1 MYLLLTLLQISH
13 SQWMEELVT
22 TFNFLV
28 SMFTSLKTDTGP
40 DLGDSELVKIKC
52 YLWLKDTNLIFVHI
66 FLNEIRIWSI
76 VDEIWPARAK
86 SVVFATTTM
95 KLWPQAEI
103 CVHGED
109 EHVKPSENLFR
120 CAHTK
125 WNRRNS
131 CSLRRDVLPAG
142 WQVDIGHRTCTARD
156 HKRSRSSLKRPTWII
171 CPSSS
176 LKHLDMSVWH
186 MTSINDRR
194 WSYKLMSQNWIKI
207 YF

>member
-76 VDEIWPARAK
+76 VDEI
-86 SVVFATTTM
+86 
-95 KLWPQAEI
+95 
-103 CVHGED
+103 
-109 EHVKPSENLFR
+109 
-120 CAHTK
+120 
-125 WNRRNS
+125 
-131 CSLRRDVLPAG
+131 
-142 WQVDIGHRTCTARD
+142 
-156 HKRSRSSLKRPTWII
+156 
-171 CPSSS
+171 
-176 LKHLDMSVWH
+176 
-186 MTSINDRR
+186 
-194 WSYKLMSQNWIKI
+194 
-207 YF
+207 